1 MSDVPVSVA
10 TATEVVQPVVESSSG
25 SVWGYVAGGI
35 ALLVLAGFYGY
46 RKINTPEFLIKQ
58 VRKRNQKELQKQGIE
73 NSEFVVDLDK
83 LLDSVLEYANEHN
96 KKGSDVVKII
106 SPLNDTARI
115 KTPRDMYQAMIYI
128 ANDIRDAS
136 LAREFKNKSKQVKAS
151 SPLMAG
157 LLKRA
162 GI

>member
-10 TATEVVQPVVESSSG
+10 KATEVIQPVAESSG
-25 SVWGYVAGGI
+25 SVWGYVAGGV

-46 RKINTPEFLIKQ
+46 KKINTPAFIIKQ
-58 VRKRNQKELQKQGIE
+58 VRKRNLKEIQKQGIE
-73 NSEFVVDLDK
+73 NSDFVLDLDK

-106 SPLNDTARI
+106 SPLNDSSRI
-115 KTPRDMYQAMIYI
+115 KTARDMYQSMIYI
-128 ANDIRDAS
+128 ANDIHDVA
-136 LAREFKNKSKQVKAS
+136 LAREFKNKSKQVKS
-151 SPLMAG
+151 SSALMTG